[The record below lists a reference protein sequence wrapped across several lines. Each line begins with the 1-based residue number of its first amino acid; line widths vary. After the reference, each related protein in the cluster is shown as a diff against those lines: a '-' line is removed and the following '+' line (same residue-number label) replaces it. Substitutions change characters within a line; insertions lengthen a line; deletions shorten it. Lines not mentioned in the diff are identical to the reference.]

1 MSSYAQLNYYSI
13 VCTLRWSN
21 NSRLDKVRV
30 HNLPFRL
37 VKIRAESESWVS
49 AGIAELA
56 PTSWFSASWTTGVAL
71 HPPWFSGDMGSP
83 TVSLDREVS
92 NLWSSWRNAFTH

>member
-1 MSSYAQLNYYSI
+1 M
-13 VCTLRWSN
+13 
-21 NSRLDKVRV
+21 
-30 HNLPFRL
+30 HNLTIIQLSVRL
-37 VKIRAESESWVS
+37 GGATSLDSTKRGYIISHSHWSKFAPSEPCAS